1 MKLVRIVT
9 ATSVAVGL
17 LVALAAPASAHD
29 VLIFHGEDRALIDD
43 HEAATAEDR
52 ECDGNIVVTEY
63 YYTTIGGSI
72 YGEVADTNGCD
83 NGEVR
88 RSTAPQR
95 ITRARVCE
103 RGPGPTAGCTSWRN
117 IT

>member
-1 MKLVRIVT
+1 VKLGRIVT
-9 ATSVAVGL
+9 AAGVAAGL
-17 LVALAAPASAHD
+17 LIAVPTPASAHD
-29 VLIFHGEDRALIDD
+29 ILIFHGEDRGLIDN

-63 YYTTIGGSI
+63 YYTTIGGQI

-95 ITRARVCE
+95 IARARVCE
-103 RGPGPTAGCTSWRN
+103 RGLGPTAGCTSWRN